1 MKIVVAKM
9 SGFCMGVRRAV
20 EMVLD
25 APEQHP
31 GPICTFGPL
40 IHNPQVLE
48 LLESKQIAAIKDIPE
63 CGRGTVLVRAHG
75 VPPATKKRLKGCG
88 FNVIDATCPRVV
100 RVQSI
105 IRKHARQGYA
115 VIIIGDKDHPEVV
128 GLLGHAGAHGRV
140 AAGLDELERLPPFE
154 NAIVVAQTTQHTGL
168 YRTVKEWAARH
179 HPHYKIFETICDST
193 ERRQEEVRRLAEAV
207 DAVVVVGGRE
217 SGNTQRLF
225 EIARQSGK
233 PAYHVETEADLSG
246 IDVSALSRAATIGIT
261 AGASTPNWVI
271 RKVYMTLE
279 AMVIRRH
286 SGWHKAVHTLLKA
299 SLLSNLYVSLAACGL
314 CYAVSRLQGIGP
326 VAPFALI
333 AFLYV
338 QSMHILNHLTGGQA
352 DRYNEPDRA
361 RFYHERRVPLTLVAL
376 ASGATGLII
385 AWLQG
390 GLPFAILLVMSLLGL
405 SYRLPLIP
413 ADLSFTRY
421 RRIKD
426 IPGSKTLL
434 IAMAWGIVTAV
445 LPPIALRAPLGGA
458 AACFAPLWAAG
469 LVFVR
474 TAFFDILDMQ
484 GDRLVGKESIPILL
498 GEKRSLKLLKG
509 ILVFLVGGPVLFCL
523 AGFGPAWGVLLSVGP
538 LLMVAI
544 LRAYE
549 SGAILPGVKL
559 EFLVESHVV
568 LVGLLALAW
577 GFLAGF

>member
-25 APEQHP
+25 APERHP

-40 IHNPQVLE
+40 IHNPQVLD
-48 LLESKQIAAIKDIPE
+48 LLESKQIAVLRDIPE
-63 CGRGTVLVRAHG
+63 CGRGTVLIRAHG

-105 IRKHARQGYA
+105 IRKHARQGHA
-115 VIIIGDKDHPEVV
+115 VIIVGDKEHPEVV
-128 GLLGHAGAHGRV
+128 GLLGHAGAHGHV
-140 AAGLDELERLPPFE
+140 AAGLEELERLPAFE
-154 NAIVVAQTTQHTGL
+154 KAIIVAQTTQHTGL
-168 YRTVKEWAARH
+168 YRAVKAWAARH
-179 HPHYKIFETICDST
+179 HPHYKVFETICDST
-193 ERRQEEVRRLAEAV
+193 ERRQEEVRRLAESV

-225 EIARQSGK
+225 EIARQTGK
-233 PAYHVETEADLSG
+233 PAYHVESEADLSA
-246 IDVSALSRAATIGIT
+246 IDLSALSSVETIGIT

-279 AMVIRRH
+279 SMVFRRR
-286 SGWHKAVHTLLKA
+286 SGWHRAVHAFLKA
-299 SLLSNLYVSLAACGL
+299 SLLTNVYVSLGACGL
-314 CYAVSRLQGIGP
+314 CYAASRLQGIGH
-326 VAPFALI
+326 VEPFVLI

-352 DRYNEPDRA
+352 DRYNEPERA
-361 RFYHERRVPLTLVAL
+361 RFYRDRSAPLTVIAL
-376 ASGATGLII
+376 ACGATGLII
-385 AWLQG
+385 AGLQG
-390 GLPFAILLVMSLLGL
+390 VLPFAILLIMSLLGL

-413 ADLSFTRY
+413 ADLRLTRY

-426 IPGSKTLL
+426 IPGSKTVL
-434 IAMAWGIVTAV
+434 IAMAWGTVTAV
-445 LPPIALRAPLGGA
+445 LPPLALSKTYGA
-458 AACFAPLWAAG
+458 AEVFTPLWAAG

-484 GDRLVGKESIPILL
+484 GDRLVGKETIPILL
-498 GEKRSLKLLKG
+498 GEKRSLRLLKVVLG
-509 ILVFLVGGPVLFCL
+509 LLVAGPVAFCL
-523 AGFGPAWGVLLSVGP
+523 AGPGPAWGAILALSP
-538 LLMVAI
+538 LAMITI

-549 SGAILPGVKL
+549 KGIMLPGVRL

-568 LVGLLALAW
+568 LVGLLALAR
-577 GFLAGF
+577 GLMAG

>member
-25 APEQHP
+25 APERHP

-48 LLESKQIAAIKDIPE
+48 LLESKQISVLRDIPD
-63 CGRGTVLVRAHG
+63 CGDGTVLIRAHG

-88 FNVIDATCPRVV
+88 FNVIDATCPRVI

-105 IRKHARQGYA
+105 IRKHARQGFA
-115 VIIIGDKDHPEVV
+115 VIIIGDKDHPEVR
-128 GLLGHAGAHGRV
+128 GLLGYAGEHGHV
-140 AAGLDELERLPPFE
+140 VGGLEELDRLPAFE
-154 NAIVVAQTTQHTGL
+154 RAIIVAQTTQHTGL
-168 YRTVKEWAARH
+168 YRDVKAWAAAH
-179 HPHYKIFETICDST
+179 HPHYKVFETICDST
-193 ERRQEEVRRLAEAV
+193 ERRQDEVRRLAESV

-217 SGNTQRLF
+217 SGNTQRLY

-233 PAYHVETEADLSG
+233 PAWHVEHEADLSA
-246 IDVSALSRAATIGIT
+246 IDLNALTGVQTIGIT

-271 RKVYMTLE
+271 RKVYMALE
-279 AMVIRRH
+279 ATVFRRR
-286 SGWHKAVHTLLKA
+286 SRWHKAVHTFLKA
-299 SLLSNLYVSLAACGL
+299 SLITNLYVSMGAFGL
-314 CYAVSRLQGIGP
+314 CYAVSRLQRIP
-326 VAPFALI
+326 EVEPFALI

-352 DRYNEPDRA
+352 DRYNEPERA
-361 RFYHERRVPLTLVAL
+361 RFYQDRWAVLTAVAF
-376 ASGATGLII
+376 ASGAAGLVI

-390 GLPFAILLVMSLLGL
+390 TLPFAILLVMSLLGL
-405 SYRLPLIP
+405 SYRLPLFP
-413 ADLSFTRY
+413 AGLRFTRF

-434 IAMAWGIVTAV
+434 IAMAWGTVTAV
-445 LPPIALRAPLGGA
+445 LPPIALGRPYGPVEA
-458 AACFAPLWAAG
+458 FAFLWAAG

-484 GDRLVGKESIPILL
+484 GDRLVGKETIPILL
-498 GEKRSLKLLKG
+498 GEKRSLRLLKAISALLIAG
-509 ILVFLVGGPVLFCL
+509 LLLFCL
-523 AGFGPAWGVLLSVGP
+523 AGPGLASGAVMALSP
-538 LLMVAI
+538 LAMLAI
-544 LRAYE
+544 LRGYE
-549 SGAILPGVKL
+549 TGSMLPGVRL

-568 LVGLLALAW
+568 LVGVLALILEA
-577 GFLAGF
+577 AGL